1 MKNNYLLQGWLVLM
15 KKKQNLF
22 CFLVLVVVI
31 IVANCDSFFSKEKNN
46 NTTALLPETIM
57 IEKSSILITVN
68 PAMELLAVI
77 QALSDYSNLGLITR
91 FDLEYKLDVNAYFSG
106 SLRHRAVSF
115 TNRHMR
121 RGFSFDA
128 PPAAAL
134 MINRDFTLD
143 STAFEASHRLQ
154 GIDINIYD
162 FISVMKSFYL
172 DSGFETFYLDQT
184 GYYNS
189 ILEMTAKSFPDW
201 DMISVMETFYGKNF
215 ESYNLVLSSLFHSGG
230 YGPSIMRE
238 NGIAAYSVQ
247 GPLDITDDSLPVF
260 GDTESFTMLALHEF
274 GHPFVPIYEAYF
286 EDIPDIR
293 KALEDSAY
301 LMEPIREKMEA
312 NAYRSWNTICEE
324 LIVRAVVIRM
334 LADNQGMD
342 VAELKRR
349 EYDRGFIYIETVYDI
364 LQKYIDDRE
373 IYPVFDDFIPV
384 LISGLM
390 QAHP

>member
-1 MKNNYLLQGWLVLM
+1 MKNNYLLQIWLVLM

-22 CFLVLVVVI
+22 RFLVLVVVI
-31 IVANCDSFFSKEKNN
+31 IVANCDSFYSRENN
-46 NTTALLPETIM
+46 GNTPALLPETIV
-57 IEKSSILITVN
+57 IEKNRILITVN

-77 QALSDYSNLGLITR
+77 QALSDYKNLGLITR

-106 SLRHRAVSF
+106 SVRHRAVSF

-154 GIDINIYD
+154 GININIHD

-172 DSGFETFYLDQT
+172 DSDFETFYLDQA

-189 ILEMTAKSFPDW
+189 ILETTAKSFPDW
-201 DMISVMETFYGKNF
+201 DMISVMESFYGKNF
-215 ESYNLVLSSLFHSGG
+215 ESYNLVLSSLFHPGG

-247 GPLDITDDSLPVF
+247 GPLDITDYDLPVF

-274 GHPFVPIYEAYF
+274 GHPFVPVYEAYF
-286 EDIPDIR
+286 EDMPDIR
-293 KALEDSAY
+293 KALEDSVY
-301 LMEPIREKMEA
+301 LMEPIREKMAA
-312 NAYRSWNTICEE
+312 NAYRSWNTVCEE

-334 LADNQGMD
+334 LSDNQGMD
-342 VAELKRR
+342 AAELKRR
-349 EYDRGFIYIETVYDI
+349 EYDMGFIYIETVYDI
-364 LQKYIDDRE
+364 LQKYIDNRG

-384 LISGLM
+384 LIRGLM

>member
-1 MKNNYLLQGWLVLM
+1 MKNNYLLQRWLVLM

-22 CFLVLVVVI
+22 RFLVLAVVI
-31 IVANCDSFFSKEKNN
+31 IVANCALFYPRENN
-46 NTTALLPETIM
+46 DNIPALLPETIV
-57 IEKSSILITVN
+57 IEKNGILISVN

-77 QALSDYSNLGLITR
+77 QSLSDYRNLGLITR
-91 FDLEYKLDVNAYFSG
+91 YDLEYKRDVNAYFSG
-106 SLRHRAVSF
+106 SARHRAVSF
-115 TNRHMR
+115 TNRYMG
-121 RGFSFDA
+121 RGFAFDA

-134 MINRDFTLD
+134 MINHDFTLD
-143 STAFEASHRLQ
+143 STAFAASHRLQ
-154 GIDINIYD
+154 GIDINIHD

-172 DSGFETFYLDQT
+172 DSDFEAFYLDQA

-201 DMISVMETFYGKNF
+201 DMISVMESFYGKNF

-230 YGPSIMRE
+230 YGPSIMRD

-247 GPLDITDDSLPVF
+247 GPLDITGDGMPVF

-274 GHPFVPIYEAYF
+274 GHPFVPIYEAYI
-286 EDIPDIR
+286 EDMPDIR

-301 LMEPIREKMEA
+301 LMEPIRERMAA

-334 LADNQGMD
+334 LSDNQGMD

-373 IYPVFDDFIPV
+373 SYPVFDDFIPV
-384 LISGLM
+384 LISELM